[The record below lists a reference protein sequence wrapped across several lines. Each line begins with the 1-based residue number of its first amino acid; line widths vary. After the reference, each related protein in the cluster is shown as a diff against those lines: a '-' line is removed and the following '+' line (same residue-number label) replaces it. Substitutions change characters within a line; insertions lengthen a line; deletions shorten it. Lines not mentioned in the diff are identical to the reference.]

1 MKSTT
6 TSRQGFN
13 DLPIVLKF
21 DLEDTP
27 PGSIRH
33 YWLRLASD
41 GMGNPMLVPLLVARG
56 KKAGPTLGLTAAI
69 HGDELNGISVIQRLF
84 ADLDVESLSGTVA
97 AIPVVNIP
105 GFNRQQRFFADGS
118 DLNHI
123 MPGRENG
130 NASQVYAYRLVNRF
144 LTSVDYLLDLHTASR
159 GRVNSYY
166 VRADMSFEVTRKLAL
181 LQHPQLIVHNPAN
194 DGTFRGTADA
204 MDIPAVTLEVGNPGV
219 YQKKMIRSGLVGV
232 HNVLSYLKMTDDEE
246 EVDPMPSTILCKKSY
261 WLYTQTG
268 GLLYVHVDLLERLE
282 KGQLIASLRNV
293 FGEIID
299 EYYAPEAGVVIGKST
314 SPVNQSGGR
323 ILHLGVE

>member
-1 MKSTT
+1 MASTT
-6 TSRQGFN
+6 TSEQGFN
-13 DLPIVLKF
+13 GLPIVMKF
-21 DLEDTP
+21 DRASTP

-41 GMGNPMLVPLLVARG
+41 GMGNPMLVPLMVARG
-56 KKAGPTLGLTAAI
+56 KEDGPTLGLTAAI

-84 ADLDVESLSGTVA
+84 ADIDVAELRGTVV

-118 DLNHI
+118 DINHL
-123 MPGRENG
+123 MPGKENG

-144 LTSVDYLLDLHTASR
+144 LKFVDHLLDLHTASR

-166 VRADMSFEVTRKLAL
+166 VRADMSQESTRKLAL
-181 LQHPQLIVHNPAN
+181 LQNPQLIVHNPPN

-204 MDIPAVTLEVGNPGV
+204 LDIPAITLEVGNPGV

-232 HNVLSYLKMTDDEE
+232 HNVLSHLGMTDDEQE
-246 EVDPMPSTILCKKSY
+246 PPQVPTIICKKSY
-261 WLYTQTG
+261 WLYTETG
-268 GLLYVHVDLLERLE
+268 GLLQMHVDLLERVR
-282 KGQLIASLRNV
+282 KGDHIASLRNV
-293 FGEIID
+293 FGD
-299 EYYAPEAGVVIGKST
+299 LTQEYYAPEDGVVIGKST

-323 ILHLGVE
+323 ILHLGIE